1 MNVHVA
7 AGSTDAANTQP
18 SLNESIDQEQMI
30 IMLAPQCLKIQVTLM
45 VTGSK
50 EIHSVSKER
59 GVLPEIRLFFKA
71 CALR

>member
-30 IMLAPQCLKIQVTLM
+30 IMLAP
-45 VTGSK
+45 
-50 EIHSVSKER
+50 
-59 GVLPEIRLFFKA
+59 
-71 CALR
+71 